1 MIDDLVGFAV
11 AAAADLVIDKAAKR
25 RRWVRILKAMGG
37 LLFTALIIGLIYV
50 TVRYS

>member
-11 AAAADLVIDKAAKR
+11 AAATDLTIEKAAR
-25 RRWVRILKAMGG
+25 RCRWVRILKAMGG

-50 TVRYS
+50 TARYT